1 MYHFGFEKR
10 GYLEQ
15 PSKSPVPKIYHQF
28 WTQNW
33 WKLREREREGG
44 AGEVK
49 ATGVQPRYV
58 EGTEISNESC
68 AVSVSFSCAAA
79 AA

>member
-1 MYHFGFEKR
+1 MLFNRQAPNLYDASNHPVGSNLKGVKREKR
-10 GYLEQ
+10 
-15 PSKSPVPKIYHQF
+15 
-28 WTQNW
+28 
-33 WKLREREREGG
+33 
-44 AGEVK
+44 EVK
-49 ATGVQPRYV
+49 TTGVQPRYV